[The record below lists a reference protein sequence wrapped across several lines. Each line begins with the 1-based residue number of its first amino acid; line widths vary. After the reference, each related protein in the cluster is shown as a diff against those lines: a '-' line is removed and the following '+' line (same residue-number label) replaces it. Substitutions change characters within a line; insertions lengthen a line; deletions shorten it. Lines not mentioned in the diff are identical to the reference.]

1 MNERKE
7 AAAKAKAEIAY
18 GQAFW
23 YGWGRVD
30 SGQYRGRTVD
40 VCSFATKVKADTL
53 AFELEQTHY
62 LESIQ
67 GAWQKFVEK
76 ELP

>member
-1 MNERKE
+1 MNERQQ
-7 AAAKAKAEIAY
+7 AAAKAKAELAFT
-18 GQAFW
+18 QALW
-23 YGWGRVD
+23 YAWGRID
-30 SGQYRGRTVD
+30 SGQYKGQELSVFK
-40 VCSFATKVKADTL
+40 FAWSVQADTL

-76 ELP
+76 ELQ